1 METSSQ
7 DEQGYAYLLTKGFF
21 FYISPS
27 QLPYTTTQ
35 ERLISAAPRYDTI
48 IIFLKAQIV

>member
-7 DEQGYAYLLTKGFF
+7 DERGYAYLLTKGFF
-21 FYISPS
+21 ISLPAP
-27 QLPYTTTQ
+27 LPYTTTR
-35 ERLISAAPRYDTI
+35 EKLISAAPRYDTI